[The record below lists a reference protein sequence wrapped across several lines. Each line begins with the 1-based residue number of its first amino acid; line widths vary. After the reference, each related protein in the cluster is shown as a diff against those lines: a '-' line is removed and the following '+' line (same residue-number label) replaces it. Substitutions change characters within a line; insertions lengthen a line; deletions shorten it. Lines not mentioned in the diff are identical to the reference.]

1 MRNLF
6 MIVAISLAGCTVN
19 QSDAA
24 SDSEPTASA
33 NAGVSAE
40 EDVDGADMANLI
52 FYENPVSSDG
62 SPVPGP
68 LARAKGTIVM
78 NGGCIWLENDIL
90 MPLVFEEGDVSLTT
104 DGSLSTS
111 NGLTIPI
118 GSKIEI
124 AGSRVSDTYGNFP
137 LSTVEERCG
146 VREAILVTKGTL
158 KLR

>member
-62 SPVPGP
+62 SPV
-68 LARAKGTIVM
+68 L
-78 NGGCIWLENDIL
+78 
-90 MPLVFEEGDVSLTT
+90 
-104 DGSLSTS
+104 LSQS
-111 NGLTIPI
+111 
-118 GSKIEI
+118 
-124 AGSRVSDTYGNFP
+124 
-137 LSTVEERCG
+137 
-146 VREAILVTKGTL
+146 
-158 KLR
+158 